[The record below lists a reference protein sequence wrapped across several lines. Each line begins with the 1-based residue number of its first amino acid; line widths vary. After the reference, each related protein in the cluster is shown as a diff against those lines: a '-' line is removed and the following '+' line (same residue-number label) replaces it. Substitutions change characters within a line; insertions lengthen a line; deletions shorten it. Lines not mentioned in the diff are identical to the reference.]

1 LKKKNNSAI
10 LRVIFATGISSVVTQ
25 LLTIREFLTQFQ
37 GNEIVI
43 ALILFNWLILGGFGT
58 LLARLVSRGYWQARI
73 NRLVWLS
80 MGLAGVPTLQIL
92 AIRMFRDVFF
102 IHGSSVG
109 FYPTLTYTLVLI
121 APYSLL
127 VGFVLPYSLF
137 VLRNQDTGYPGARI
151 YIIDNLGDVAGGVL
165 FSFILV
171 FVVTP
176 LQAILLA
183 NIPLLAASFLLF
195 RGHHR
200 PHGGLYLGLA
210 LALVVL
216 LAGPFLE
223 TPSLATGEGKLV
235 YHKDSLYGRITVYQD
250 QEQYTL
256 YEDGTP
262 VFSSQNLVTAEETI
276 HYPLAQVENPRRIL
290 VISAQGGVMAELEK
304 YRPDRVDY
312 VELNPAVT
320 KVLLRF
326 GLIKKISGLN
336 VIHRDGRAFLAKTK
350 NRYDAII
357 VNLPEPDTFQINRF
371 YTDQFFKL
379 VKDHLTAKGVLSFS
393 MQGFDNYLAEPQR
406 LKISSLY
413 STVTQFFEHV
423 LLLPGQKIYFICSS
437 TPVNQDIPAQ
447 LASTGI
453 STEYIKGFYYGNLTP
468 ERIKRLN
475 ELVDPTVAKNYDKTP
490 HLMRLMFFQWFAKY
504 TTSPHG
510 FIITLAVLCLIYLV
524 RITREEFVLFSTG
537 CMTMGSEILVIFAF
551 QIFFGYIY
559 FQIGIIIT
567 VFLAGLLPG
576 AVFGNKLAGRGLRLL
591 ALSDGLLMLLLGIF
605 LAALIWIAE
614 HLPAPFFLLFGFMVS
629 LICGFQFPVAL
640 RVRGDDN
647 PAATRFFS
655 ADLIGAAAGTL
666 FTSVFLIPYFGILWA
681 AAGLIGLKLISLI
694 LIGSVHGKNHAT
706 TVPFL

>member
-1 LKKKNNSAI
+1 M
-10 LRVIFATGISSVVTQ
+10 IFATGISSVVTQ

-43 ALILFNWLILGGFGT
+43 ALILFNWLILGGIGT
-58 LLARLVSRGYWQARI
+58 LLARLVSRGYWQAKI

-80 MGLAGVPTLQIL
+80 IGLAGLPTLQIL
-92 AIRMFRDVFF
+92 AIRIFRDVFF

-109 FYPTLTYTLVLI
+109 FYPTLAYTFFLI
-121 APYSLL
+121 TPYSLL

-137 VLRNQDTGYPGARI
+137 VLRTQNPRYPGARI
-151 YIIDNLGDVAGGVL
+151 YIIDNLGDVAGGAL

-183 NIPLLAASFLLF
+183 NLPLLAVSFMLF
-195 RGHHR
+195 RVHRR
-200 PHGGLYLGLA
+200 PHAGLYLGLA

-216 LAGPFLE
+216 ISGLFLE
-223 TPSLATGEGKLV
+223 TPSLATAEGKLV
-235 YHKDSLYGRITVYQD
+235 HYRDSLYGRITVYLD
-250 QEQYTL
+250 QEQFTL
-256 YEDGTP
+256 FEDGTP
-262 VFSSQNLVTAEETI
+262 VFSSQNLVMAEETI
-276 HYPLAQVENPRRIL
+276 HYPLAQVDRPRHIL
-290 VISAQGGVMAELEK
+290 LISAQGGVMAELEK

-320 KVLLRF
+320 AVLLRF

-336 VIHRDGRAFLAKTK
+336 IIHRDGRAFLAKAK
-350 NRYDAII
+350 KMYDAII

-379 VKDHLTAKGVLSFS
+379 VKVHLTSKGVLSFS

-406 LKISSLY
+406 LKLSSLY
-413 STVTQFFEHV
+413 NTVAQYFEHV
-423 LLLPGQKIYFICSS
+423 LLLPGQKIYFICSNE
-437 TPVNQDIPAQ
+437 PINQDIPAR
-447 LASTGI
+447 LASTGV
-453 STEYIKGFYYGNLTP
+453 STEYIKGFYYGNLTA

-475 ELVDPTVAKNYDKTP
+475 ELVDPTVAKNFDKTP

-504 TTSPHG
+504 ATSPHS
-510 FIITLAVLCLIYLV
+510 FLIVLVVLCLIYLF

-576 AVFGNKLAGRGLRLL
+576 AIFGNKLADRGIRLL

-605 LAALIWIAE
+605 LGALISIAE
-614 HLPAPFFLLFGFMVS
+614 HLPALFFLLFGFTVS

-655 ADLIGAAAGTL
+655 ADLIGAASGTL
-666 FTSVFLIPYFGILWA
+666 FTSLFLIPYFGILWA
-681 AAGLIGLKLISLI
+681 TAGLIGLKLISLI
-694 LIGSVHGKNHAT
+694 VVGTVHGKNHAT
-706 TVPFL
+706 TVSLL